1 MVSLLAGMYNSR
13 PPQPRYQSTWDV
25 DVVLNHFR
33 GLKNSELSLPQ
44 LTRKL
49 VTLLALSTL
58 LRSAELASV
67 GQESIKEADRFL
79 SFSLLKVW
87 KTQRAGPLQVFSLPK
102 FGVLVLDPVE
112 CVVHYIER
120 TLPHRSLVNGS
131 HLFIGLVKP
140 YKPVVGSTVAN
151 WIKKQLGES
160 GIDTTTFSAHST
172 RGRLLR
178 RRPGRELQYPRY
190 YLPLVGPLSLLLLS
204 STKGTGRATWQ
215 LLKRFCRINL
225 F

>member
-49 VTLLALSTL
+49 VTLLAISTL

-67 GQESIKEADRFL
+67 GLESIKVADRFL
-79 SFSLLKVW
+79 SFSLFKVR
-87 KTQRAGPLQVFSLPK
+87 KAQRAGPLQVFSLPK
-102 FGVLVLDPVE
+102 FGVLELDPVE
-112 CVVHYIER
+112 CVVHYIEW

-140 YKPVVGSTVAN
+140 YKPVVGFTVAN
-151 WIKKQLGES
+151 WIKKQLRES

-172 RGRLLR
+172 RGAASSKAARS
-178 RRPGRELQYPRY
+178 G
-190 YLPLVGPLSLLLLS
+190 VAVSTILS
-204 STKGTGRATWQ
+204 SACWASESIFIKFY
-215 LLKRFCRINL
+215 KRDRPSDMAVAEAVL
-225 F
+225 QD